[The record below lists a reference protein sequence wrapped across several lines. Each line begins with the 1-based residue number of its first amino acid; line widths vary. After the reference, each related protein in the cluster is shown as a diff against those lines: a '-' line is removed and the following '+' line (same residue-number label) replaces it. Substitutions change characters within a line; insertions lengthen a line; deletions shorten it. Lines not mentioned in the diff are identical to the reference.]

1 MGEIAISKIIR
12 RLYEPEFMVKEKLR
26 QGELPSA
33 TEAYGSAFSIAWA
46 ATAETVLMA
55 LMAIVNILMVS
66 SLGDTAIA
74 AVGLVNQPR
83 FIVQALVLSMNAA
96 VTSICARR
104 RGQGDRE
111 GALNCLK
118 QGLILSV
125 VFSALL
131 SIIAFI
137 FAEPLIW
144 LVGAQDDTFHLAY
157 TYYTILLLGIPL
169 FNLSLTISAA
179 QRGIGRTRVSMRIN
193 LVGSIVNLFFNY
205 VLINGVWFFPNLGVM
220 GAAVGTCIGWG
231 TALLVAIW
239 SVSRK
244 DDFLC
249 IFTRSGWGFTRKA
262 IDAFYR
268 VTSGSFLEQLCLRI
282 GMLLYSII
290 IARLGTEVLAAHVIL
305 QNIFSMSFS
314 FGEGYGIA
322 AAALIGRN
330 LGAKRTDLSML
341 YGKVIQR
348 MSMVTSFML
357 LLFFIFGG
365 LPVMRLFT
373 SSPEILSIG
382 RPILILM
389 GLTTIWQNSQIVY
402 AGCLRGAGDTRYIA
416 VISLIS
422 IVLIRPV
429 LAYMLAYPL
438 GWLLFGAWFS
448 LLIDQLLRLGLT
460 YKRFASGKW
469 SKIDL

>member
-1 MGEIAISKIIR
+1 
-12 RLYEPEFMVKEKLR
+12 MVKEHLR
-26 QGELPSA
+26 QGELPNA
-33 TEAYGSAFSIAWA
+33 KEAYGDAFSIAWA

-104 RGQGDRE
+104 RGQGDLE

-118 QGLILSV
+118 QGIILSI
-125 VFSALL
+125 VFSVLL
-131 SIIAFI
+131 SVTAYI
-137 FAEPLIW
+137 FAGPLIW
-144 LVGAQDDTFHLAY
+144 FVGAQGDTFQLAY

-179 QRGIGRTRVSMRIN
+179 HRGLGRTRVSMRIN
-193 LVGSIVNLFFNY
+193 LIGSVVNLFFNY
-205 VLINGVWFFPNLGVM
+205 VLINGVWFFPRLGVM

-231 TALLVAIW
+231 TALSVAIW
-239 SVSRK
+239 SVSNK
-244 DDFLC
+244 DDYLY
-249 IFTRSGWGFTRKA
+249 IFTRDGWGFTRA
-262 IDAFYR
+262 AVDAFYK
-268 VTSGSFLEQLCLRI
+268 VTSGSFLEQLCLRV

-322 AAALIGRN
+322 AASLIGRN
-330 LGAKRTDLSML
+330 LGAKRADLSML

-365 LPVMRLFT
+365 RWVMMLFT
-373 SSPEILSIG
+373 SSEEILRIG
-382 RPILILM
+382 APILILM

-402 AGCLRGAGDTRYIA
+402 GGCLRGAGDTRYIA

-429 LAYMLAYPL
+429 LAYTLAYPV

-460 YKRFASGKW
+460 YRRFASGKW
-469 SKIDL
+469 SKINL